1 MEIPASKSCPS
12 QSNRESDRSFQ
23 ASPDDDQRFAA
34 SDMCS
39 FGTVGSS
46 PRGHTYWGEQM
57 SGVPNSHN
65 YSLSR
70 KGTFQSPS
78 RREEEPWHP
87 GRNFSVDK
95 HRPKVGLPLSCC
107 WGELKIENPAKNN
120 GSKATQD
127 FNQVAEKLG
136 DLDAENDTPN
146 REETS
151 NHKQSH
157 YNNGNFK
164 SSGTNMVIDS
174 PMEEEDSAVLAMF
187 HAVANSRLAVQSQ
200 QKDEPDFTP
209 AQKLDILRNLYHT
222 KPLIFLERFRT
233 VLREEHLPC
242 FRHLSGNYEADFYCA
257 EVRKANLGKTLHTRV
272 RNKRYAALQQLIRG
286 GEYFSDEQMRGR
298 DPLLYEQYIGQYLSD
313 EELQELGH
321 CKLEASCS
329 LSGILLD
336 SYQEKVIQQRL
347 LIQQEQ
353 EEACQEEEEED
364 SDQDSNDQDFN
375 PDADEWVPDVEE
387 KAFLREEFTSRMY
400 QHFLEG
406 KDLDFD
412 YSEVDENPEFDNLDI
427 VSRDEEERYFDGEEP
442 EAADGMETEETGTK
456 T

>member
-1 MEIPASKSCPS
+1 MEIPANKGCPS
-12 QSNRESDRSFQ
+12 QSNRDSDYR
-23 ASPDDDQRFAA
+23 ASPGDDQKFAV
-34 SDMCS
+34 SDMCN

-78 RREEEPWHP
+78 HREEESWHP
-87 GRNFSVDK
+87 GQNALVDD
-95 HRPKVGLPLSCC
+95 HRSKVGAPLSCC
-107 WGELKIENPAKNN
+107 WGELKTESPATKK
-120 GSKATQD
+120 GSKVTQD
-127 FNQVAEKLG
+127 FNQGTEKLG
-136 DLDAENDTPN
+136 DLGAENGTPN
-146 REETS
+146 REESS
-151 NHKQSH
+151 NDQQSH
-157 YNNGNFK
+157 YKNGNYK
-164 SSGTNMVIDS
+164 SSYSNVVTNS

-187 HAVANSRLAVQSQ
+187 HAVANSHLAVQSQ
-200 QKDEPDFTP
+200 QKDEPDFT
-209 AQKLDILRNLYHT
+209 AVQKLDILRNLYHT

-233 VLREEHLPC
+233 VLREEDLPC
-242 FRHLSGNYEADFYCA
+242 FHHLSGNYEADFYCA

-272 RNKRYAALQQLIRG
+272 KNKRYAALQQLIRG

-364 SDQDSNDQDFN
+364 SDQDSKDQDFN
-375 PDADEWVPDVEE
+375 PDADEWVPDEEE

-400 QHFLEG
+400 QRFLEG
-406 KDLDFD
+406 KDLDFN

-442 EAADGMETEETGTK
+442 ETADSMETEETERRV
-456 T
+456 